1 MYRILRRPGI
11 IGFSCVS
18 VASVMWMLGL
28 TSCGGGSSTPAATG
42 ALNGNWQIFLTQE
55 FPRPTFTNPLSASG
69 FLSQSGSAVTGSVQV
84 PPSPEN
90 GKCAG
95 VGAVSGTMSG
105 QNATLV
111 INNGGTQLNLTGAL
125 STDGTTLTGS
135 YSGPG
140 GGCYTT
146 PTSGTWT
153 ASLIPPL
160 NGTFAGTITDSIYMA
175 AFTGQ
180 TPPPTIGVTGTFTQT
195 GGPGSSNA
203 TITGTIQA
211 AGYPCFR
218 TANVSGTISGQNVY
232 LQVFGY
238 NDEQIGTIGVP
249 PSTPAT
255 VVLDQET
262 VSLVGSNQGNGLSLG
277 ETLGGKP
284 TGPCPPLQTSN
295 GALPTDSAAIDF
307 QLSGGVS
314 TFRQRPAK

>member
-1 MYRILRRPGI
+1 
-11 IGFSCVS
+11 
-18 VASVMWMLGL
+18 
-28 TSCGGGSSTPAATG
+28 
-42 ALNGNWQIFLTQE
+42 
-55 FPRPTFTNPLSASG
+55 
-69 FLSQSGSAVTGSVQV
+69 
-84 PPSPEN
+84 
-90 GKCAG
+90 
-95 VGAVSGTMSG
+95 MSG
-105 QNATLV
+105 QNATLA
-111 INNGGTQLNLTGAL
+111 INNGGTQLNLTGTI
-125 STDGTTLTGS
+125 STDGTTLSGS

-160 NGTFAGTITDSIYMA
+160 NGNFTGTITDSSYMA
-175 AFTGQ
+175 ALTGQ
-180 TPPPTIGVTGTFTQT
+180 NPPPTIGVTGSFTQT

-218 TANVSGTISGQNVY
+218 TAHVSGTISGQNVY

-255 VVLDQET
+255 VTSAQST

-307 QLSGGVS
+307 QLSGAVS
-314 TFRQRPAK
+314 NFRQHSAR